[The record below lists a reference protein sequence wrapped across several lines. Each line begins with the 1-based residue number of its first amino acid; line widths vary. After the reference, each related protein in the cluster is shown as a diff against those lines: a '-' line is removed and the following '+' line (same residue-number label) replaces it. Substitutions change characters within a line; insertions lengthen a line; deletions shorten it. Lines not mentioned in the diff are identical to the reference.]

1 MSLELIITVAWV
13 VAFLT
18 AVGIGAN
25 DSANA
30 WATVYMGK
38 VLTLRQIVIVGGLCE
53 FLGAVLLG
61 AEVSKSIGSSTVKVT
76 CAGVLKRL

>member
-1 MSLELIITVAWV
+1 MTR
-13 VAFLT
+13 LT
-18 AVGIGAN
+18 LGPRCT
-25 DSANA
+25 
-30 WATVYMGK
+30 WAT

-61 AEVSKSIGSSTVKVT
+61 AEVSKSIGSSTVKET